1 MRDMPGAPRVALCT
15 PPVIN
20 VPWQFVE
27 TFRFYD
33 VGERDFR
40 NKRLCRRVSQ
50 RHLEGKCDSRRH
62 SSAMSFSENDGNKL

>member
-1 MRDMPGAPRVALCT
+1 MRDMRGVPCVALCT

-33 VGERDFR
+33 VDA
-40 NKRLCRRVSQ
+40 
-50 RHLEGKCDSRRH
+50 LEN
-62 SSAMSFSENDGNKL
+62 ALEIFSILGCAGA